1 VVSSRCSSLMRA
13 ARSPD
18 RTQTTAGAISHR
30 RPDRTYSTPSWCE
43 PDRRPSARPIRRCGL
58 PAAERSVATDR
69 PVRAT
74 IVVDRCGVLSR
85 DTALAVLAS
94 ALCVSRVARPA
105 SAGGVAPPLDVDQF
119 GDLGSNHFHRV
130 LRRVQPVSGAEQGAD
145 LPDLFVGRPVHDGD
159 QLVACQKLRELLVRA
174 PRLSTRSSNAGV
186 MRTRPARDL
195 ARPLSISRING

>member
-1 VVSSRCSSLMRA
+1 MSGPPRPNQAPRRTRA
-13 ARSPD
+13 S
-18 RTQTTAGAISHR
+18 
-30 RPDRTYSTPSWCE
+30 
-43 PDRRPSARPIRRCGL
+43 
-58 PAAERSVATDR
+58 
-69 PVRAT
+69 
-74 IVVDRCGVLSR
+74 
-85 DTALAVLAS
+85 
-94 ALCVSRVARPA
+94 
-105 SAGGVAPPLDVDQF
+105 LDVDQF

-130 LRRVQPVSGAEQGAD
+130 LRHVQPVSGAEQGAD